1 MTVNGRNETTG
12 QRVTGVTTTNDKSQR
27 KLYVARHTPVEHLH
41 VADDHGKEGGVER
54 GKRQEEG
61 DHLQRDDAVDREEQ
75 EHVDLL
81 RGHDGLEPHHASRAG
96 RLHRVVGDGLQEVG
110 RVSRP
115 LQTHPRETLTYKRK
129 FLYGAVPSPRTAQSA
144 LHSTSLADLFNQ
156 SSPQLLLK
164 HPATLQLMREGY
176 SYKYPPLS
184 IARYSFI
191 QLSELEQCRVKILFQ
206 GSTNSHCS
214 TGFEHGFF

>member
-1 MTVNGRNETTG
+1 MTVNGRNQTTG

-129 FLYGAVPSPRTAQSA
+129 FLYGAVPSPRT
-144 LHSTSLADLFNQ
+144 LKVLYT
-156 SSPQLLLK
+156 LLLLQTCSIKHRLNFSWK
-164 HPATLQLMREGY
+164 HPARLQLMRKGY
-176 SYKYPPLS
+176 SYK
-184 IARYSFI
+184 
-191 QLSELEQCRVKILFQ
+191 
-206 GSTNSHCS
+206 
-214 TGFEHGFF
+214 